1 MKRGLKLGFGIPLVL
16 LGLFMTTAG
25 IALVVLVG
33 TDGSFMLPATRGT
46 SSGHA
51 LVLETLDLSE
61 ALPSSGSFAATVG
74 VTVRGNDRDGS
85 VFVGIGPALDVA
97 RYLDR
102 VQVDRIVQVN
112 WPGGMKT
119 ETEPGTRRP
128 TPPDRQPFWVAK
140 AQGSPATLSWPVA
153 AGDWTLV
160 IMRASAAARVD
171 VIASGSITL
180 PALGPISIGLLVAGL
195 AILIGGVFLTI
206 SGAKTP
212 STRKGVPPPRPDG
225 PTQPASGFS

>member
-1 MKRGLKLGFGIPLVL
+1 MARMKRGLKLGFGIPLVL
-16 LGLFMTTAG
+16 LGLFMTIGG

-33 TDGSFMLPATRGT
+33 TDGSFTLPETQGN

-51 LVLETLDLSE
+51 LVLETLDLGE

-74 VTVRGNDRDGS
+74 VTVKGNDGD
-85 VFVGIGPALDVA
+85 VFVGIGPAADVA
-97 RYLDR
+97 RYLDH

-112 WPGGMKT
+112 WPGGMRT

-128 TPPDRQPFWVAK
+128 TPPYTRSFWVAK
-140 AQGSPATLSWPVA
+140 AHGTPATLRWPVA

-160 IMRASAAARVD
+160 IMNASGGAPVS
-171 VIASGSITL
+171 VLASGSISL
-180 PALGPISIGLLVAGL
+180 PALGPIGIGLLVAGL
-195 AILIGGVFLTI
+195 VILAGGVLLTI

-212 STRKGVPPPRPDG
+212 SARKGVPPPRPDEPVAG
-225 PTQPASGFS
+225 SS

>member
-1 MKRGLKLGFGIPLVL
+1 PD
-16 LGLFMTTAG
+16 TQ
-25 IALVVLVG
+25 
-33 TDGSFMLPATRGT
+33 GT

-61 ALPSSGSFAATVG
+61 TLPSSGSFAATVG
-74 VTVRGNDRDGS
+74 VTVQGNDGDGD
-85 VFVGIGPALDVA
+85 VFVGIGPAADVA
-97 RYLDR
+97 RYLDH

-112 WPGGMKT
+112 WPGGMRT

-128 TPPDRQPFWVAK
+128 KPPDTRPFWVAK
-140 AQGSPATLSWPVA
+140 THGSPATLTWPVA

-160 IMRASAAARVD
+160 IMNASAAAPVS

-180 PALGPISIGLLVAGL
+180 PALGPIGIGLLVAGL
-195 AILIGGVFLTI
+195 VILVGGVLLTI

-212 STRKGVPPPRPDG
+212 SARKGVPPPRPDE
-225 PTQPASGFS
+225 PAPGIS

>member
-16 LGLFMTTAG
+16 LGLFMTIGG

-33 TDGSFMLPATRGT
+33 TDGSFTLPDTRGT

-61 ALPSSGSFAATVG
+61 SLPSSGSFAATVG
-74 VTVRGNDRDGS
+74 VTVQASGDGGD
-85 VFVGIGPALDVA
+85 VFVGIGPAADVA
-97 RYLDR
+97 RYLDH

-119 ETEPGTRRP
+119 QTEPGTRRP
-128 TPPDRQPFWVAK
+128 TPPDTRSFWVAT
-140 AQGSPATLSWPVA
+140 AHGSPARLTWPVA

-160 IMRASAAARVD
+160 IMNASGASPVS
-171 VIASGSITL
+171 VIASGSIAL
-180 PALGPISIGLLVAGL
+180 PALGPIGIGLLVAGL
-195 AILIGGVFLTI
+195 AILAGGVILTI

-212 STRKGVPPPRPDG
+212 SARKGVPPPRPDG
-225 PTQPASGFS
+225 PVPGFN

>member
-16 LGLFMTTAG
+16 LGLFMTIGG

-33 TDGSFMLPATRGT
+33 ADGSFTLPVTQGD

-61 ALPSSGSFAATVG
+61 TLPSSGSFAATVG
-74 VTVRGNDRDGS
+74 VTIKGDGGGD
-85 VFVGIGPALDVA
+85 VFVGIGPATDVA
-97 RYLDR
+97 RYLDH

-128 TPPDRQPFWVAK
+128 TPPDTRSFWVAK
-140 AQGSPATLSWPVA
+140 AQGSPATLTWPVA
-153 AGDWTLV
+153 VGDWTLV
-160 IMRASAAARVD
+160 IMNTSGAAPVS
-171 VIASGSITL
+171 VLASGSITL
-180 PALGPISIGLLVAGL
+180 PALGPIGIGLLVAGL
-195 AILIGGVFLTI
+195 VILAGGVLLTI

-212 STRKGVPPPRPDG
+212 SARKGVPPPRPDE
-225 PTQPASGFS
+225 PVAGFS

>member
-16 LGLFMTTAG
+16 LGLFMTIGG

-33 TDGSFMLPATRGT
+33 TDGSFTLPQTRGL

-74 VTVRGNDRDGS
+74 VKVQGDNGHGD
-85 VFVGIGPALDVA
+85 VFVGIGPAPDVA

-102 VQVDRIVQVN
+102 VQVDRITQVN
-112 WPGGMKT
+112 WPGGMRT

-128 TPPDRQPFWVAK
+128 KPPGEQSFWVAM
-140 AQGSPATLSWPVA
+140 AQGSPATLTWPVA
-153 AGDWTLV
+153 PC
-160 IMRASAAARVD
+160 IMSNA
-171 VIASGSITL
+171 
-180 PALGPISIGLLVAGL
+180 
-195 AILIGGVFLTI
+195 
-206 SGAKTP
+206 P
-212 STRKGVPPPRPDG
+212 STRHACASSSAISRSLYALYGLISAPPSYLPLSHS
-225 PTQPASGFS
+225 SGAEYDTSEPHALCCRRLPVHMSRATPLAPGGCPG